1 MNRII
6 NWFYT
11 TWLGNLYFE
20 LLLWLDRRN
29 ERKNL
34 RYLTPKEMAQIVR
47 QYSLL
52 GEGVKEVKHKVNT
65 LISSR
70 TKEEYDKVLKEIDD
84 MVTLAERQANDP
96 KAQFATFLKSN
107 MDFSNSDIKNTTDRA
122 KMVDKRIKDMYE
134 LQADKVK
141 RQKLRDIRQAQKEG
155 NIELVKILKQE
166 FEENYGP
173 RRNQ

>member
-1 MNRII
+1 MSRIL

-11 TWLGNLYFE
+11 TWLGNVYFD
-20 LLLWLDRRN
+20 LLLWIDRRN
-29 ERKNL
+29 EKKRI

-65 LISSR
+65 LISSK
-70 TKEEYDKVLKEIDD
+70 TKDEYDKVLKEIDD
-84 MVTLAERQANDP
+84 MVTLAERAANDP
-96 KAQFATFLKSN
+96 KAQFASFLKSN

-134 LQADKVK
+134 LQDDKLKRQLLREIRKATQAGDQDKVV
-141 RQKLRDIRQAQKEG
+141 QLQT
-155 NIELVKILKQE
+155 E
-166 FEENYGP
+166 FNNKYGT
-173 RRNQ
+173 RRNK

>member
-1 MNRII
+1 MNRIVD
-6 NWFYT
+6 WFYT
-11 TWLGNLYFE
+11 TWLGGLYFE

-29 ERKNL
+29 DRKQL

-70 TKEEYDKVLKEIDD
+70 TKDEYDKVLKEIDD
-84 MVTLAERQANDP
+84 MVTLAERDANHP
-96 KAQFATFLKSN
+96 TAQFNEFLKSK

-122 KMVDKRIKDMYE
+122 KMVSKRINDMYE
-134 LQADKVK
+134 LQDDKVK
-141 RQKLRDIRQAQKEG
+141 RQLLREIRKATQSGDQDKVAQ
-155 NIELVKILKQE
+155 LQME
-166 FEENYGP
+166 FNNKYGT
-173 RRNQ
+173 RRN

>member
-11 TWLGNLYFE
+11 TWLGNLYFDF
-20 LLLWLDRRN
+20 LLWLDRRN
-29 ERKNL
+29 ERNNI

-52 GEGVKEVKHKVNT
+52 GEGVKEVKQKVNT
-65 LISSR
+65 LISSK
-70 TKEEYDKVLKEIDD
+70 TKDEYDKILKEIDD
-84 MVTLAERQANDP
+84 MVTLAEREANDP

-107 MDFSNSDIKNTTDRA
+107 MDFSNSDIKTTTDRA

-134 LQADKVK
+134 LQDDKLK
-141 RQKLRDIRQAQKEG
+141 RQLLRDIRKANEAGDQNKVVQ
-155 NIELVKILKQE
+155 LQTE
-166 FEENYGP
+166 FNTKYGT
-173 RRNQ
+173 RRNK

>member
-1 MNRII
+1 VNKLI

-29 ERKNL
+29 EKKQL

-52 GEGVKEVKHKVNT
+52 GEGVKEVKSKVNT
-65 LISSR
+65 LIASR

-84 MVTLAERQANDP
+84 MVTLAEREANDP
-96 KAQFATFLKSN
+96 KAQFASFLKSN

-122 KMVDKRIKDMYE
+122 KMINKRIDDMKELHKDIE
-134 LQADKVK
+134 K
-141 RQKLRDIRQAQKEG
+141 RRKLRLARQLRKEG
-155 NIELVKILKQE
+155 KLQDALEIEKEFKNVK
-166 FEENYGP
+166 N
-173 RRNQ
+173 